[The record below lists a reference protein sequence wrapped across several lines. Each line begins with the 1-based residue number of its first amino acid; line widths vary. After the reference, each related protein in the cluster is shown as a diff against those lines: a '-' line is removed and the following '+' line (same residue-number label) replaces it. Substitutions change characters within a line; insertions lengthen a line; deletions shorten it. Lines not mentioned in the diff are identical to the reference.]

1 MRSLNLDHLK
11 AFATVVELGS
21 FSAAA
26 RRLHLTQPAVSQQVK
41 ALEERFGV
49 ALIERLGRSAK
60 PSAPGKLLMELQ
72 VDLFRQCDLTIESMK
87 RFTGGWMG
95 RISIGTTLTTLSY
108 RLPPVLRNLHKAH
121 PGIELVVTNSTTAD
135 TLEAV
140 ASGDL
145 DFGLITLPVKQ
156 SPLRITS
163 LKDEKLVAV
172 LPSSLKSLPARV
184 SPEFLRSHSLILEHP
199 NGALA
204 GFVKDWLSRS
214 GIEPA
219 SIVHTATVE
228 AAKALVAAGL
238 GISIVPDIAAGG
250 HDIVCRPISPAI
262 STGVGLVEPSNRPD
276 CAAYGIVR
284 DALMQL

>member
-49 ALIERLGRSAK
+49 ELIERLGRSAR
-60 PSAPGKLLMELQ
+60 PSTPGKMLMELQ
-72 VDLFRQCDLTIESMK
+72 VDLFRQCDFTIESMK

-95 RISIGTTLTTLSY
+95 RISIGTTISTLTY
-108 RLPPVLRNLHKAH
+108 RLPPILRNLHQAY
-121 PGIELVVTNSTTAD
+121 PDIELVVTNSTTAH
-135 TLEAV
+135 TLEAI

-145 DFGLITLPVKQ
+145 DFGLITLPIKQ

-184 SPEFLRSHSLILEHP
+184 TPDFLRSRSLILEHP
-199 NGALA
+199 HGALA
-204 GFVKDWLSRS
+204 GFVKDWLARS

-228 AAKALVAAGL
+228 AAKALVASGL

-250 HDIVCRPISPAI
+250 HDIVCRPLSPVI
-262 STGVGLVEPSNRPD
+262 STAVGLAEARSRPD
-276 CAAYGIVR
+276 CAAYDIVR
-284 DALMQL
+284 NALMQL